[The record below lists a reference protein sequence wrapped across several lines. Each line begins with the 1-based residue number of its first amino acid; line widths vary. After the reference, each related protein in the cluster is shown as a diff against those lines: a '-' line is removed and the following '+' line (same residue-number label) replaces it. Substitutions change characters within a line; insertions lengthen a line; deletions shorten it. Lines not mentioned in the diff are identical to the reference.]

1 MQVATR
7 DGFELRVL
15 CVGKARALG
24 ALKMATRMVAGI
36 TREGSIEKGLAAVVL
51 VCTATT
57 GAKEG
62 QVGVM

>member
-1 MQVATR
+1 MDT
-7 DGFELRVL
+7 
-15 CVGKARALG
+15 ARAFG

-36 TREGSIEKGLAAVVL
+36 TRDGSIRPL
-51 VCTATT
+51 